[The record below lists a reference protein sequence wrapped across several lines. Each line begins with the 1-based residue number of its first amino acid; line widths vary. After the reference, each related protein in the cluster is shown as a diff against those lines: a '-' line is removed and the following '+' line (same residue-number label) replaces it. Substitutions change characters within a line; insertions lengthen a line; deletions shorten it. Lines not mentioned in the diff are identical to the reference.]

1 MSATHPNNVP
11 EQMIPELFAHSAT
24 PDSRVADLA
33 RGEAHDTVM
42 LCMQQE
48 FSRGRQNNKHT
59 YHWVAD
65 LLTGNLSLAV
75 WEPLECARRD
85 GLHYVMNMP
94 VCCGSGRSRSHA
106 CMWLGFL
113 QP

>member
-42 LCMQQE
+42 LQQA
-48 FSRGRQNNKHT
+48 G
-59 YHWVAD
+59 AD
-65 LLTGNLSLAV
+65 LENEKGESKENIIKPLA
-75 WEPLECARRD
+75 
-85 GLHYVMNMP
+85 
-94 VCCGSGRSRSHA
+94 
-106 CMWLGFL
+106 
-113 QP
+113 Q